1 MGMLMTLV
9 KPGDKVEMNLKV
21 KEGEKSKFYISTV
34 YDVLSDNIIQVQ
46 MPIQNRK
53 IILLPADSTYYLY
66 FSTKEGMLG

>member
-1 MGMLMTLV
+1 MLMTLV

-53 IILLPADSTYYLY
+53 IILLPADS
-66 FSTKEGMLG
+66 